1 MVEEESFLCID
12 QEIDQVKLLRSIK
25 SKIMHFFL
33 TNSGLN
39 FFFFFFLLLCPRTF
53 IFILLLLLLFS
64 LRTGSNAFV
73 FIYDETSRAIVQ

>member
-39 FFFFFFLLLCPRTF
+39 FFFFSFFALMSPYLHFYF
-53 IFILLLLLLFS
+53 IIIIIIFFKNRFECFCFYL
-64 LRTGSNAFV
+64 
-73 FIYDETSRAIVQ
+73 